1 MIDMNNLNQQLQLGR
16 EELAANDK
24 AILSLQRRIAIWRA
38 MIDENDA
45 DLSYH
50 IRLRLN
56 TMCVRHVQ
64 DVWYRAFP
72 DDSGVEDLLTLAQN
86 VADGQADPAEAEE
99 RARSY
104 FEELLFDVEPDSI
117 TEPATFVAD
126 AAASAVMSACHRDLY
141 YEVDMDSDLKDD
153 DLLPDSLDLSYACS
167 AAAACGLN
175 WQAAEDVDVNARR
188 AFWTWYLDEAIPAAM
203 NGKSLK

>member
-16 EELAANDK
+16 EELAANEK

-45 DLSYH
+45 DLSYQ

-56 TMCVRHVQ
+56 TMCVRH
-64 DVWYRAFP
+64 
-72 DDSGVEDLLTLAQN
+72 AQN
-86 VADGQADPAEAEE
+86 VADGQADPVEAEE

-104 FEELLFDVEPDSI
+104 FEEFLFDVELDSI

-167 AAAACGLN
+167 AAAARGLN

-203 NGKSLK
+203 NGESLK